1 MLNDTAAR
9 DTKILQWIESANKLS
24 DAKAVELTLRNE
36 VISINFKDH
45 KESGTENVE
54 LGNGYKLKAVF
65 KVNYSLN
72 NTYDAVDKALS
83 KLEKAG
89 TEGAF
94 ITERLV
100 KWKPELSIYEYN
112 KLDTKFKKIIDEV
125 IKTSPGTPSLELVEP
140 KSKQL
145 KNQLAHTR
153 QDGTNKG
160 F

>member
-9 DTKILQWIESANKLS
+9 DAKILQWTEAAKKLAE
-24 DAKAVELTLRNE
+24 AKAVELALRNE
-36 VISINFKDH
+36 VVAINFADH

-65 KVNYSLN
+65 KLNYSLN
-72 NTYDAVDKALS
+72 NTDDAVDKALS

-94 ITERLV
+94 IAERLV
-100 KWKPELSIYEYN
+100 KWKPELSISEYN

-140 KSKQL
+140 KSK
-145 KNQLAHTR
+145 
-153 QDGTNKG
+153 
-160 F
+160 